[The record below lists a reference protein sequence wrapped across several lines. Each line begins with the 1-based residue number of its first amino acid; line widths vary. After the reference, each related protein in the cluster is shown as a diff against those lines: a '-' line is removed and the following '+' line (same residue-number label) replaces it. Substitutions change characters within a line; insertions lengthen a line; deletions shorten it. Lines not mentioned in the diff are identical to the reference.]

1 LATFRLGTEGV
12 LVFAPLSW
20 RGVVTLD
27 GTGLDIPGTAQVPS
41 FHLTAEGLLPPGGGA
56 LSRSGRGAVD
66 ARGRVGE
73 GASFHL
79 EAPTIHLPTAPPAL
93 TDLHDLHLEGD
104 LDAHEIRISSISG
117 AFPDARAFSGSGR
130 ATLDP
135 LLAEADLDLRLTRP
149 VDAVRAAAIT
159 ASLRAGVLTLDA
171 PTIDTDAGPA
181 TLHAVVPLGALRRIS
196 QDIPQLADALASL
209 PFEPAPGLVSV
220 QLAAPSLDS
229 ASLLAALGQPA
240 RPERLRA
247 GLSADLTFDPA
258 APAAGRGT
266 VRVDGLTVETP
277 DGRAAADGPLTLRL
291 GEGKVELLPAHVRVA
306 GAGLD
311 TAGFDLRG
319 SALLAA
325 GWRPSDDP
333 PAAVVRDVTFAA
345 GGTID
350 ASLLNPFLEGG
361 AASGILTLSAEA
373 SGPLDHLDAT
383 LRASGPG
390 ASFFWASPYAT
401 RVQDP
406 DLAVR
411 MRDGR
416 WTVERGRVE
425 LNGGTV
431 DLAGGGSLGGP
442 VSLEATLAGI
452 RYRFDYGL
460 TALLRGTLSF
470 QVPAEPEGR
479 MRLAGRIVVD
489 RGVLDRDVNL
499 DREVLDLF
507 LKKPA
512 TPGTEQTALDAIDLD
527 LQIATVDGVRVRNNV
542 ADLRASW
549 RPISITGTAATPVI
563 QGQIDIDPGGL
574 LEAYGQTVRIDRGAF
589 IFKGDPLLDPKIDLA
604 TTSSLD
610 DPTIGQLRG
619 QERPL
624 DLLTGRSAEEGK
636 GFETEK
642 LVKTGLAGY
651 LGDRFA
657 SRLGESVGVEH
668 LSLRPVLVFGETDP
682 SARLTVGGDV
692 SQNVSF
698 ALSVDLRNAESRTY
712 LLDLHGFRELPGF
725 ALQGFTNDAG
735 NEGGSFQQVLELGG
749 SAPPAERRPRLRR
762 PRLRRLRL
770 DLPAGISKRAL
781 RRAIRLQKKEPVPES
796 AAFDVEV
803 DAAEFLRRKGYPDP
817 KVTVDVTPAGGGKV
831 DVAVAVE
838 PGPHVRFD
846 FAGDRPP
853 RGERAAITTL
863 YRTDFYEPVARAEM
877 EKAAV
882 RAFRRTGHL
891 EPTVE
896 IEVNAGDAGDAARTV
911 VIRSAAGPR
920 VRLSGLEIAGVDPE
934 SAFLAARRFPGPLE
948 RAELAAAL
956 PDADRRLLDTL
967 RTLGYPHARVAGRE
981 RDGARLAV
989 RVEPGERQR
998 LGAVTVTGVEPEEAR
1013 RLASLPA
1020 LLRTLRPGAPA
1031 RQDQAAAGALLLERD
1046 LADRGFPDAAVRSAL
1061 RPSAPPAPGTP
1072 GSTGEPAVDLVY
1084 EVAAGPRVRIAG
1096 VGFTGERWS
1105 RPAQLARLAA
1115 LPVGET
1121 FAAGDVEAAR
1131 GRLLDTGVFSRVT
1144 AEVDR
1149 SAAPGEA
1156 RVTFSVTESP
1166 RFHLGYGLRSVSGGT
1181 TAAVFDV
1188 IDRNLLGRAMT
1199 LGLRALWEPDDRS
1212 GRLYLQTGGLFGTPF
1227 SVESYVQDRHRDAGE
1242 NLVEDSR
1249 EAALQVARPFGAAL
1263 TGRLYARYRATHL
1276 FEEEPDPFFPF
1287 DLQID
1292 RPYLGAQALWD
1303 TRSDR
1308 VDPVTG
1314 LFASADL
1321 SGSGSFLGSDFD
1333 YARLYAQ
1340 LNLYRPAALA
1350 GRRFV
1355 WAQSVRAGVARAFA
1369 GQELL
1374 REERFFAGGAF
1385 SVRGYDTE
1393 SLGPEERLGSLVRPL
1408 GGEALLIV
1416 NEELRFPLP
1425 FDLTGLLF
1433 ADAGQV
1439 WDTLGDVDADL
1450 SVALGLGLR
1459 ARTPLGLLRLDAGFP
1474 LDPRPGDS
1482 RYKLYFGFGHAF

>member
-1 LATFRLGTEGV
+1 LASFRLDSEGT

-20 RGVVTLD
+20 QGAATLD

-41 FHLTAEGLLPPGGGA
+41 FHLTADGLLPPGGGA

-73 GASFHL
+73 GASFRL
-79 EAPTIHLPTAPPAL
+79 EAPTILLPTAPAAFTDL
-93 TDLHDLHLEGD
+93 TDLRLEGN
-104 LDAHEIRISSISG
+104 LDAHEIRLTTISG
-117 AFPDARAFSGSGR
+117 AFPDARSFSGSGR
-130 ATLDP
+130 AILDP

-171 PTIDTDAGPA
+171 PAIDTDAGPA
-181 TLHAVVPLGALRRIS
+181 TLHAVVPLGALRS
-196 QDIPQLADALASL
+196 VPQLADALSSL

-247 GLSADLTFDPA
+247 GIAADLTFDPA

-291 GEGKVELLPAHVRVA
+291 GEGKVELLPVRVRVA

-325 GWRPSDDP
+325 GWRFDDP

-373 SGPLDHLDAT
+373 SGPLDHLDAAV
-383 LRASGPG
+383 RASGPG

-416 WTVERGRVE
+416 WTIERGRVG

-431 DLAGGGSLGGP
+431 DLAGGGALGGP

-624 DLLTGRSAEEGK
+624 DLLAGRAAEEGE
-636 GFETEK
+636 GFATEK
-642 LVKTGLAGY
+642 LVTTGLAGY

-657 SRLGESVGVEH
+657 ARLGQSVGVEH
-668 LSLRPVLVFGETDP
+668 LSLRPVLIFGETDP

-749 SAPPAERRPRLRR
+749 SAPKAERR

-770 DLPAGISKRAL
+770 DVPAGISKRAL

-817 KVTVDVTPAGGGKV
+817 KVTVDVTPADGGKV

-838 PGPHVRFD
+838 PGPHVRFE

-891 EPTVE
+891 EPAVE
-896 IEVNAGDAGDAARTV
+896 IEVQTDDPAAAVTGDAPRTV

-981 RDGARLAV
+981 RDGSRLAV

-998 LGAVTVTGVEPEEAR
+998 LGAVTVTGVDAEEAR
-1013 RLASLPA
+1013 RLAALPA
-1020 LLRTLRPGAPA
+1020 LLRALRPGAPA

-1046 LADRGFPDAAVRSAL
+1046 LADRGFPDAAVRAAL
-1061 RPSAPPAPGTP
+1061 RPSAPGDP
-1072 GSTGEPAVDLVY
+1072 TGLVMDLVY
-1084 EVAAGPRVRIAG
+1084 EVATGPRVRIAG

-1105 RPAQLARLAA
+1105 RPAQLERLAD

-1149 SAAPGEA
+1149 SSAPGEA

-1166 RFHLGYGLRSVSGGT
+1166 RFHLGYGLRSVSGGA

-1276 FEEEPDPFFPF
+1276 FEGEPDPFFPF

-1321 SGSGSFLGSDFD
+1321 SGSGSFLGSDFE

-1385 SVRGYDTE
+1385 SVRGYGTE

-1450 SVALGLGLR
+1450 SAALGLGLR